1 MGKTALSLLMQIE
14 SRREASLT
22 QAERDAIKSLSA
34 GGVGIIARHLLS
46 MDWRVK
52 VGLGSW
58 GSV

>member
-1 MGKTALSLLMQIE
+1 MQIE

-22 QAERDAIKSLSA
+22 QAERDAIRSLSA